1 MLSNPLL
8 CHPLLLLTSI
18 FPSIRIFAN
27 ELDLHISWP
36 KYWSFRFSIC
46 PSSEYLGMTSFRIDW
61 FDLPAVR
68 GTLKSLLQR
77 NSKASVLWHSV
88 FFMVL
93 LSHSLPD
100 YWKDH
105 SFDYM
110 DGYQYVLVIA
120 CMFSGWI
127 EAFLCRKADAITV
140 AEKLLENIFPSWG
153 FPREISNERGTH
165 FVRQII
171 KQIKHC

>member
-1 MLSNPLL
+1 M
-8 CHPLLLLTSI
+8 H
-18 FPSIRIFAN
+18 
-27 ELDLHISWP
+27 
-36 KYWSFRFSIC
+36 
-46 PSSEYLGMTSFRIDW
+46 
-61 FDLPAVR
+61 
-68 GTLKSLLQR
+68 
-77 NSKASVLWHSV
+77 
-88 FFMVL
+88 
-93 LSHSLPD
+93 D

-127 EAFLCRKADAITV
+127 EAFLCRKADATTV

-153 FPREISNERGTH
+153 FPREISNEKGTH

-171 KQIKHC
+171 KQVNESVISGPVYQLK